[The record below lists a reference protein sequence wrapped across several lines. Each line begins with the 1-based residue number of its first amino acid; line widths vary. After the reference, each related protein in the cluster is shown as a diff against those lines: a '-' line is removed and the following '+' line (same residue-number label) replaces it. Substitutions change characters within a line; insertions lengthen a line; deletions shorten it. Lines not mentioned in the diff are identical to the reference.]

1 MIESCKP
8 KRRKTDFNNKII
20 YPNSQNI
27 KLNITRN
34 ERMP

>member
-8 KRRKTDFNNKII
+8 KKKHKTNFNNKII
-20 YPNSQNI
+20 YPDSQSI

-34 ERMP
+34 E

>member
-8 KRRKTDFNNKII
+8 KKKKHKTNFNNKII
-20 YPNSQNI
+20 YPKSQSI

-34 ERMP
+34 E